1 MRLRSSAWWAWQ
13 LEKLQ
18 RSLRS
23 RPEDRREEADGARGG
38 EKIKEILRGRHMA
51 EFFSTQVRKTPD
63 QVSPASGSR
72 FRDAAYQKAVLHAA
86 RAKPFCLPITGRMGW
101 DEPIV
106 LAYRAL
112 PTRRDKIVARPE
124 RFGPTRRQFRARCYA
139 YWRSAVR
146 ASTG

>member
-51 EFFSTQVRKTPD
+51 DFFSTQVRKTPD

-86 RAKPFCLPITGRMGW
+86 G
-101 DEPIV
+101 
-106 LAYRAL
+106 
-112 PTRRDKIVARPE
+112 
-124 RFGPTRRQFRARCYA
+124 QN
-139 YWRSAVR
+139 RSEEHTSELQSRGHLVCR
-146 ASTG
+146 

>member
-51 EFFSTQVRKTPD
+51 DFFSTQVRKTPD

-86 RAKPFCLPITGRMGW
+86 GQNHS
-101 DEPIV
+101 V
-106 LAYRAL
+106 YR
-112 PTRRDKIVARPE
+112 
-124 RFGPTRRQFRARCYA
+124 
-139 YWRSAVR
+139 RSEEHTSELQSRENLVCR
-146 ASTG
+146 LLLEKKKYTQTLLKQ

>member
-51 EFFSTQVRKTPD
+51 DFFSTQLRKTPD

-72 FRDAAYQKAVLHAA
+72 FRDAAHHKAVLHAR
-86 RAKPFCLPITGRMGW
+86 RAKPFGLPMPGRMERH
-101 DEPIV
+101 EPIA
-106 LAYRAL
+106 LPDRAL
-112 PTRRDKIVARPE
+112 PSCRDQVRARPE
-124 RFGPTRRQFRARCYA
+124 RVRPTTPQL
-139 YWRSAVR
+139 SADR
-146 ASTG
+146 D